1 MEERKTIYLCL
12 AHMSEAGLEQKYVK
26 EAFDTNWVVPMGPN
40 VNAFEKDLEAFVAS
54 PVASPKSSP
63 EGKDFEPSPEGK
75 GLGEDKSLPS
85 GGDLEEAG
93 RDLEEVGRTLG
104 VHTADPRL
112 YGVLKEFAEENRKNP
127 TEAESILWNVLKAK
141 GVGLKF
147 RRQHIIEDFIVDFF
161 CNEKKL
167 TIELDGGYH
176 RVPEQMKKDEERTA
190 RLQELGYTELRFTN
204 EQVLCDIDNVIKE
217 IIQAAQSLPL
227 GGDLEEAGGDLEGAS
242 RVVCLSAGTAAVHLA
257 LIGCGVKAG
266 DEVLVQSFTF
276 CASSHPITYLG
287 AKPVFVGSEDET
299 WNMDPALLE
308 KAIIDRKA
316 KTGKYPK
323 AIVPVALYGM
333 PYRIDEI
340 MAIADK
346 YGIPVVED
354 AAEGMGSRFDGRV
367 LGTFGKYGVLSF
379 NGNKM
384 ITTSGGGALICNGA
398 SPKFSPKGK
407 NLQEGKPLPSGGGLE
422 EASKLANEIM
432 WYATQARDAYPY
444 YQHTAIGYNYRM
456 SNVCAGIGR
465 GQMTVLN
472 DHIAHH
478 KHVQSL
484 YEELLKDVPGVH
496 IHKQPADPRY
506 DANFWLCAAT
516 LDADVKIQG
525 QENAYKEVIKTAV
538 GGAAG
543 VIHAVES
550 ATTDCQP
557 NENVEALRVFM
568 LEKKVECRPVWKP
581 MHKQPVYEGAP
592 VYTNGVEE
600 EIFKVGFCL
609 PAGPYV
615 TDDDVRYIVD
625 CIKEA
630 IVR

>member
-1 MEERKTIYLCL
+1 MSEERKTIYLCL

-40 VNAFEKDLEAFVAS
+40 VNAFEKDLETFVNGRAAFRQGQDAELVEANGTNGNVAS
-54 PVASPKSSP
+54 TGSA
-63 EGKDFEPSPEGK
+63 
-75 GLGEDKSLPS
+75 
-85 GGDLEEAG
+85 
-93 RDLEEVGRTLG
+93 T
-104 VHTADPRL
+104 
-112 YGVLKEFAEENRKNP
+112 
-127 TEAESILWNVLKAK
+127 
-141 GVGLKF
+141 
-147 RRQHIIEDFIVDFF
+147 Q
-161 CNEKKL
+161 
-167 TIELDGGYH
+167 LDG
-176 RVPEQMKKDEERTA
+176 
-190 RLQELGYTELRFTN
+190 
-204 EQVLCDIDNVIKE
+204 NVALTGSATQLDRK
-217 IIQAAQSLPL
+217 
-227 GGDLEEAGGDLEGAS
+227 
-242 RVVCLSAGTAAVHLA
+242 VVCLSAGTAAVHLA

-266 DEVLVQSFTF
+266 DEVLVQSYTF

-287 AKPVFVGSEDET
+287 AKPIFIGSEVET
-299 WNMDPALLE
+299 WNMDSELLE
-308 KAIIDRKA
+308 KAIIDRKE

-333 PYRIDEI
+333 PYHIDRIL
-340 MAIADK
+340 AIAEK

-354 AAEGMGSRFDGRV
+354 AAEGMGSRFNGQV

-384 ITTSGGGALICNGA
+384 ITTSGGGALICRNA
-398 SPKFSPKGK
+398 
-407 NLQEGKPLPSGGGLE
+407 ED
-422 EASKLANEIM
+422 ANEIM

-465 GQMTVLN
+465 GQMTVL
-472 DHIAHH
+472 DAHIAHH
-478 KHVQSL
+478 RHVQKL
-484 YEELLKDVPGVH
+484 YEKLLADVPGVN
-496 IHKQPADPRY
+496 IHKQPSDPRF

-516 LDADVKIQG
+516 LDPNVRIKG

-543 VIHAVES
+543 VIHQVDS

-557 NENVEALRVFM
+557 NANVEALRVFM
-568 LEKKVECRPVWKP
+568 LGKKIEARPTWKP
-581 MHKQPVYEGAP
+581 MHKQPVYAGAP

-600 EIFKVGFCL
+600 ALFKVGFCL

-625 CIKEA
+625 SIKDS